1 MSDLG
6 PAGFAAETFAFK
18 AGDVLLLYTDGVVEA
33 RDQAGVFYPMEER
46 LAACGWTKA
55 PRSCCGD

>member
-46 LAACGWTKA
+46 LAAWWTKA